1 VQACCWVDVH
11 GRTAATPAELD
22 ALLSRP
28 ADSAA
33 APELYDIDHV
43 HVAAGGGGTATAVL
57 YGPIGTQC
65 FAELH
70 AKLVAAVSATG
81 AVAPTC
87 LSALLVVTSVS
98 VVLDALSDGL
108 SRSPHDC
115 DGAGT

>member
-1 VQACCWVDVH
+1 M
-11 GRTAATPAELD
+11 AAQPPRPPNWTR
-22 ALLSRP
+22 LLSRP
-28 ADSAA
+28 ADSDA

-43 HVAAGGGGTATAVL
+43 HAAAGGGGTATAVL
-57 YGPIGTQC
+57 YGSIGTQC

-70 AKLVAAVSATG
+70 AKLVAAVSAPG

-108 SRSPHDC
+108 SRSPHHR
-115 DGAGT
+115 DGAGTRYPPCDLCT